1 MSAVHLTFVF
11 LFCRSKIELR
21 DWDRMEPPPQPPP
34 FDAHELEQFAAVR
47 NAAANQEDIG
57 SIRMYGIQARVE
69 DMMREM
75 SKEELLGAHM
85 VLSVLSARLGK
96 IWFEDRIPF
105 DRKALV
111 KTIEELFEISC
122 EIKYHKFP
130 DTPSPSSPSAIHD
143 HNQGS

>member
-1 MSAVHLTFVF
+1 M
-11 LFCRSKIELR
+11 
-21 DWDRMEPPPQPPP
+21 DPPPQPPV
-34 FDAHELEQFAAVR
+34 FDAHELDQFAAVR
-47 NAAANQEDIG
+47 NAAINEEDIG

-122 EIKYHKFP
+122 EIKCHKFP
-130 DTPSPSSPSAIHD
+130 DTPSPTAIHD

>member
-1 MSAVHLTFVF
+1 M
-11 LFCRSKIELR
+11 
-21 DWDRMEPPPQPPP
+21 DPPPQPPV
-34 FDAHELEQFAAVR
+34 FDANELDQFAAVR
-47 NAAANQEDIG
+47 NAAMNEEDIG

-75 SKEELLGAHM
+75 SKEELHGAHM
-85 VLSVLSARLGK
+85 VLGVLSARLGK

-111 KTIEELFEISC
+111 KTIEELFEISW

-130 DTPSPSSPSAIHD
+130 DTPSAPSAPSPSAIHD